1 MTLATADVAVIGGG
15 LHGCSAALQA
25 ALRGFSVVVIEKDTV
40 GRHASGVNAG
50 GVRRL
55 GRHTAEVPLSVAS
68 MELWH
73 RIAELVDDD
82 CGFRPSPQIKV
93 AESEA
98 DMALL
103 ETRSAEIG
111 ALGYSHEELVDRET
125 LFELLP
131 ALSPHCVG
139 GLASFGDGFAD
150 PYRTTFAFQR
160 RAQREGVRFIEDT
173 AVTTLERAG
182 TVWRLATPRG
192 AVEVDFVVNCAGA
205 WAAAICAHLG
215 EPVPLEP
222 IAPMMLVTARLPR
235 FCDPVV
241 GAAGRPLSFKQMP
254 NGTVV
259 IGGGR
264 RGSPDLESLRSE
276 LRFSELAKTA
286 QTAAELFPVVGGATI
301 VRAWAGLEARMPDD
315 IPVIGRS
322 STEPGVFHA
331 FGFSAHGF
339 QLGPVVGGI
348 VADLIAGRDSNLPIE
363 PFAIERF
370 AEAGPSDGDQ
380 SE

>member
-25 ALRGFSVVVIEKDTV
+25 ALRGCKVVVIEKDTV

-55 GRHTAEVPLSVAS
+55 GRHPAEIPLSVAS

-73 RIAELVDDD
+73 RIADLVDDD
-82 CGFRPSPQIKV
+82 CGFRPTPQIKV

-103 ETRSAEIG
+103 ESRAAEVR
-111 ALGYSHEELVDRET
+111 ALGYEHEEIVDRDR
-125 LFELLP
+125 LFALLP
-131 ALSPHCVG
+131 ALAPHCVG

-150 PYRTTFAFQR
+150 PYRTAFAFKR
-160 RAQREGVRFIEDT
+160 RAEREGVRFLEET
-173 AVTTLERAG
+173 AVTALERAG
-182 TVWRLATPRG
+182 GAWRLTTPRG
-192 AVEVDFVVNCAGA
+192 PVEARFVVNCAGA
-205 WAAAICAHLG
+205 WAAALCARLG

-235 FCDPVV
+235 FCEPVV

-264 RGSPDLESLRSE
+264 RGTPDLQSLRSE

-286 QTAAELFPVVGGATI
+286 RTAAELFPVVGGATI
-301 VRAWAGLEARMPDD
+301 VRAWAGIEARMPDD

-322 STEPGVFHA
+322 STEPDVIHA

-348 VADLIAGRDSNLPIE
+348 VADLIAGRDSNLPIKS
-363 PFAIERF
+363 FAIERF
-370 AEAGPSDGDQ
+370 AEADGPESWQTD
-380 SE
+380 